1 MKWIE
6 KLTNWNLA
14 SLKINMRFAEME
26 FVYTDADEKAAWEM
40 YVEIITRVL
49 SRTSH
54 FELGDERAALQS
66 VYSLFQTTRDLLKLY
81 GREGQTFAKLAVI
94 IFNQIIRPF
103 TTKWHNRFIDGFIS
117 EEQRQDFSNELDI
130 LQSELKKY
138 ARALAEVANVEDISE
153 IDYNVT

>member
-81 GREGQTFAKLAVI
+81 GRDYSLERVSEKRILVPAFLYDRKVFRTSRERTAVE
-94 IFNQIIRPF
+94 R
-103 TTKWHNRFIDGFIS
+103 
-117 EEQRQDFSNELDI
+117 
-130 LQSELKKY
+130 
-138 ARALAEVANVEDISE
+138 
-153 IDYNVT
+153 